1 MGRKC
6 INCGDEIIVG
16 KVLHEIDDD
25 VYEVE
30 IKIECLACQVLTRT
44 KMEKREL
51 LDKLKQKRQR
61 LIYLE
66 ERLKLRKIKNQRG
79 TYSKYC
85 EERYRNAD
93 NFEDF

>member
-6 INCGDEIIVG
+6 INCGGDIVVG
-16 KVLHEIDDD
+16 RVMHEIEDD
-25 VYEVE
+25 VFDVE
-30 IKIECLACQVLTRT
+30 IKTECIYCEVLTRT
-44 KMEKREL
+44 KVEKREL
-51 LDKLKQKRQR
+51 LDKLKQKRRR

-66 ERLKLRKIKNQRG
+66 ERLNLRKLKNQRG

-85 EERYRNAD
+85 EERYRNPD

>member
-6 INCGDEIIVG
+6 INCGGDIVVG
-16 KVLHEIDDD
+16 KVLHEIEDD

-30 IKIECLACQVLTRT
+30 IKTECVYCEVLTRT
-44 KMEKREL
+44 KVEKREL
-51 LDKLKQKRQR
+51 LDKLKQKRRR

-66 ERLKLRKIKNQRG
+66 ERLNLRKLKNQI
-79 TYSKYC
+79 
-85 EERYRNAD
+85 ERYPN

>member
-6 INCGDEIIVG
+6 INCGGDIVVG
-16 KVLHEIDDD
+16 KVLHEIEDD

-30 IKIECLACQVLTRT
+30 IKTECVYCEVLTRT
-44 KMEKREL
+44 KVEKRDL
-51 LDKLKQKRQR
+51 LDKLKQKRRR

-66 ERLKLRKIKNQRG
+66 ERLNLRKLKNQI
-79 TYSKYC
+79 
-85 EERYRNAD
+85 ERYPN

>member
-6 INCGDEIIVG
+6 INCGGDIVVG
-16 KVLHEIDDD
+16 KVFHEIEDD

-30 IKIECLACQVLTRT
+30 IKTECVYCEVLTRT
-44 KMEKREL
+44 KVEKREL
-51 LDKLKQKRQR
+51 LDKLKQKRRR

-66 ERLKLRKIKNQRG
+66 ERLNLRKLKNQI
-79 TYSKYC
+79 
-85 EERYRNAD
+85 ERYPN